1 MYRVYYMYMYMYNVV
16 FESMLIADIIY
27 YLVFGFLINDV
38 VTDYSINIYS
48 SITASTHYSI
58 NIYSSIT
65 AST

>member
-1 MYRVYYMYMYMYNVV
+1 MYMYMYNVV